1 MTINSARR
9 VSRGARRVSRGT
21 RRVSGSCRGARR
33 VSRDS
38 RGARMISSF
47 FLFLLVTVMAFY
59 KSKGYTALLPNPV
72 T

>member
-1 MTINSARR
+1 MRGGARIVIR
-9 VSRGARRVSRGT
+9 DSRGARIVI
-21 RRVSGSCRGARR
+21 RGARI